1 MSWFLDEYAKQWAEA
16 PLSPLAMIGSKFLA
30 ADGTSVL
37 LSNKAFNLLLIN
49 LVPTGQ
55 EQFVVFPFILF

>member
-16 PLSPLAMIGSKFLA
+16 PLSPLAMMGSKILA

-49 LVPTGQ
+49 FVPTDQ
-55 EQFVVFPFILF
+55 EQFAVLPFILF